1 MFDDYFSEIIKGD
14 LWEKRTI
21 KSYKGRKGRKGRK
34 GIEGRRNSLKGKRE
48 LVIRENL
55 LYT

>member
-21 KSYKGRKGRKGRK
+21 KSYKGRKGR
-34 GIEGRRNSLKGKRE
+34 EGRRNSQKGKRE
-48 LVIRENL
+48 LEIRENL
-55 LYT
+55 LYK